1 MKQNCKIFIGNL
13 DLDDSISPILPISDF
28 SDYESFEKKIL
39 DLGIDYDCFS
49 GEFICD
55 NGNVN
60 GVVFTDS
67 SGNVINDNKLSI
79 KIRHYL
85 EQKTNTPWID
95 DGTFYSE
102 LILQDLFDVVKEIDG
117 MSILE
122 FNIPWGLNINIQNY
136 KNLGITL
143 PDEFYKYLQVNIDFA
158 AQAKDF
164 IENNKDINP
173 DIEGWNPAF
182 VQEIPYEIRDDYDKN
197 SDVKGLIIIRDPGL
211 NCPNTYITWY
221 SGTNTYDIKIFA
233 PGKYTTLKEILLH
246 LLESN
251 IREGEIGK
259 LDELY
264 IEHIKKNL

>member
-13 DLDDSISPILPISDF
+13 DLDDSISPVLSISDF

-39 DLGIDYDCFS
+39 DLDIDYDCFL

-55 NGNVN
+55 NGEEI
-60 GVVFTDS
+60 GIVFTDS
-67 SGNVINDNKLSI
+67 SGNVINDDKLST

-95 DGTFYSE
+95 AGMFYPE
-102 LILQDLFDVVKEIDG
+102 LTLQELFEVVKEIDG
-117 MSILE
+117 MSISE

-143 PDEFYKYLQVNIDFA
+143 PDEFYKYLQVNVDFA
-158 AQAKDF
+158 SQAKDF

-173 DIEGWNPAF
+173 DIEDWNPAF
-182 VQEIPYEIRDDYDKN
+182 VQEVPYEIRDDYDKN

-211 NCPNTYITWY
+211 DCPNTYITWY

-251 IREGEIGK
+251 IREGEMGE
-259 LDELY
+259 LDKLY